1 MIALLLSLTL
11 ALSVPSQPAPFQCSR
26 VVSVASVH
34 SGMYAGVTC
43 PESTFLVSIR
53 PGQRLPAVGRARIVN
68 GGRTLQARNGAYQV
82 TK

>member
-11 ALSVPSQPAPFQCSR
+11 ALSTPSQPAPVCSR
-26 VVSVASVH
+26 VVSATAVH

-43 PESTFLVSIR
+43 PESTFLVVIR

-82 TK
+82 TR

>member
-11 ALSVPSQPAPFQCSR
+11 ALSAPSQSAPVCSLI
-26 VVSVASVH
+26 VSVASVH

-43 PESTFLVSIR
+43 PEASFLVSIR
-53 PGQRLPAVGRARIVN
+53 PGQRLPALGKARIVN

-82 TK
+82 TR

>member
-1 MIALLLSLTL
+1 MIAHLLSLTL
-11 ALSVPSQPAPFQCSR
+11 ALSAPNQPAPVCSR
-26 VVSVASVH
+26 VVSAAPVH

-53 PGQRLPAVGRARIVN
+53 AGQRLPALGRARIVN

-82 TK
+82 TR